1 MPIIEK
7 LSVQNFSAFH
17 QLEWN
22 DLGSLNVITGL
33 NSTGK
38 TQLLKLLYA
47 ISRGFEEKI
56 QRLSSGIPTQ
66 PGEVLGYITHIRSKI
81 WGTFLPVTKTP
92 EPLIL
97 QGYSEAL
104 IELTIKKQMVNIE
117 LKPQTFSLNALPEP
131 VSITDIEAYAIK
143 CTFIPAKEV
152 LSIFDA
158 IVETRE
164 GSKQLSAFDD
174 TYYDLVKDFR
184 LPVAQQLT
192 GEEPYTDYFHNI
204 TEGGKIEY
212 TDNQLWFVK
221 DKMKL
226 SMHQTAEGIRKIS
239 IFDRLIRNHRIQLNQ
254 GNCVIFLDEPEANL
268 HPEAIIT
275 FAEMLH
281 DFAQNGVQIF
291 LATHSYFMLK
301 RLEQLAKEHSTDYT
315 MLDLRKDESGRI
327 QAQQSL
333 LCQGLPPNP
342 IIEQS
347 LELYK
352 KDVDLVLGN

>member
-38 TQLLKLLYA
+38 TQLLKLLYT
-47 ISRGFEEKI
+47 ISRWIEEKPKPPTSANTT
-56 QRLSSGIPTQ
+56 QSGEDAASMSLKFLS
-66 PGEVLGYITHIRSKI
+66 
-81 WGTFLPVTKTP
+81 TFLPVPLGFKQ
-92 EPLIL
+92 LIL
-97 QGYSEAL
+97 QDHSEAL
-104 IELTIKKQMVNIE
+104 INIAIKKLDLEVGIQSNRFSIE
-117 LKPQTFSLNALPEP
+117 GLKKPSLLHVETKN
-131 VSITDIEAYAIK
+131 
-143 CTFIPAKEV
+143 TFIPAKEV

-164 GSKQLSAFDD
+164 GSKQLLAFDD

-192 GEEPYTDYFHNI
+192 GEEIYTDYFHKV

-254 GNCVIFLDEPEANL
+254 DNSVVFLDEPETNL
-268 HPEAIIT
+268 HPEAIIA
-275 FAEMLH
+275 FAKMLH
-281 DFAQNGVQIF
+281 DFAQNGVQVF

-315 MLDLRKDESGRI
+315 LLDLRKDENGRI

>member
-38 TQLLKLLYA
+38 THLLKLLYSIA
-47 ISRGFEEKI
+47 RGIEEGNKTTEV
-56 QRLSSGIPTQ
+56 SGN
-66 PGEVLGYITHIRSKI
+66 SKSI
-81 WGTFLPVTKTP
+81 Y
-92 EPLIL
+92 IL
-97 QGYSEAL
+97 QKILHCIIPQPKGSESFITYGKSEAKLQTTVKAMTLKFL
-104 IELTIKKQMVNIE
+104 ITADQNCSVDSAFWDDHL
-117 LKPQTFSLNALPEP
+117 
-131 VSITDIEAYAIK
+131 DIQS
-143 CTFIPAKEV
+143 TFIPTKEIF
-152 LSIFDA
+152 SIFDA

-164 GSKQLSAFDD
+164 GSKRLLAFDD

-184 LPVAQQLT
+184 LPMAQQLT
-192 GEEPYTDYFHNI
+192 GEKSYPDYFHKM

-212 TDNQLWFVK
+212 IDNQLLFVK
-221 DKMKL
+221 DKLKL
-226 SMHQTAEGIRKIS
+226 SMHQTAEGIRKLG
-239 IFDRLIRNHRIQLNQ
+239 IFDRLIRNHRIQFNQ
-254 GNCVIFLDEPEANL
+254 GNCVICLDEPETNL

-281 DFAQNGVQIF
+281 DFAQNGVQVF

-315 MLDLRKDESGRI
+315 MLDLRKDENGRI

-333 LCQGLPPNP
+333 LRQGLPPNP